1 MIDATTA
8 LTSVDFR
15 VGLRGPRVLWWAG
28 CCAPH
33 FEQKLPGFPYPHL
46 LQTGGCFSC
55 ISAPDPGCRGSFQ
68 GGQRCSWH
76 GLPAN
81 SRCDRNTGSRCAL
94 RVVRPARQRHGRYRS
109 ASWRPVTS
117 NSAYRPSLS
126 SLPESS
132 IPALSTRSGL
142 SFSAAFSSARSIRF
156 SWAWLGV
163 RGFGPLRGL
172 ERRSRR
178 CFGPGFLI
186 SQSSPSGCSGVGNS
200 AVSVRDSCSQ
210 SSRNSAARI
219 FTGRVPVPWG
229 LPCSAPLCC

>member
-1 MIDATTA
+1 MIDATTTS
-8 LTSVDFR
+8 TSVDFR

-33 FEQKLPGFPYPHL
+33 FEHKLPGFPYPHL

-68 GGQRCSWH
+68 GGQRCGWH

-81 SRCDRNTGSRCAL
+81 FPRDRNTGSRCAL

-117 NSAYRPSLS
+117 NSAHRPSLS

-132 IPALSTRSGL
+132 IPALSTKPIPRWNVHFRGPEDDRKDSTGP
-142 SFSAAFSSARSIRF
+142 RIT
-156 SWAWLGV
+156 LGTQMGGH
-163 RGFGPLRGL
+163 RH
-172 ERRSRR
+172 
-178 CFGPGFLI
+178 
-186 SQSSPSGCSGVGNS
+186 
-200 AVSVRDSCSQ
+200 
-210 SSRNSAARI
+210 
-219 FTGRVPVPWG
+219 
-229 LPCSAPLCC
+229 